1 MVVVGLHICVR
12 VGRVDQYEKRKKLRE
27 EKKLPLVRYRL
38 DSQRVQVTGRLPG
51 ALEACVCERAML
63 SLYSEDRKALDE
75 VKKRKERKPRQTC
88 KARLQKVSPS
98 CTCVPPVFDL
108 SLLLCLSSLVLVE
121 SSHFLSLS
129 FGSC

>member
-51 ALEACVCERAML
+51 ALDACVYVCVCASAR
-63 SLYSEDRKALDE
+63 DVVAL
-75 VKKRKERKPRQTC
+75 
-88 KARLQKVSPS
+88 
-98 CTCVPPVFDL
+98 
-108 SLLLCLSSLVLVE
+108 
-121 SSHFLSLS
+121 
-129 FGSC
+129 